1 MKLFAPFLIKIE
13 NVNKPILCHLHYKL
27 FFNLKRLLTQN
38 NGYSADYHGIFIGIL
53 LWEGEAGS
61 KTGSRHQCIF
71 IVL

>member
-1 MKLFAPFLIKIE
+1 MSFALQAF
-13 NVNKPILCHLHYKL
+13 

-38 NGYSADYHGIFIGIL
+38 NGYSTDYHGIFIGIL

-61 KTGSRHQCIF
+61 KTCSRHQCIF